1 MPFSLTF
8 NIRYEYDSLGEG
20 ITVPAVLIANHKTA
34 YCDAKVD
41 PGAEVCVFQ
50 REIGES
56 LDIDIESGHRIRLS
70 SLGGP
75 LIAFGHSITLNTFDL
90 EFDSMIYFA
99 KDYNL
104 PRNLLGRIGW
114 LRKLRMAVVDYDAEI
129 YLSPYDTT

>member
-8 NIRYEYDSLGEG
+8 NIRYEYDSLEEG
-20 ITVPAVLIANHKTA
+20 ITVPAVLRANHQTA

-56 LDIDIESGHRIRLS
+56 LGIDIESGHRIILS

-75 LIAFGHSITLNTFDL
+75 LSISIPS
-90 EFDSMIYFA
+90 DSPIS
-99 KDYNL
+99 
-104 PRNLLGRIGW
+104 R
-114 LRKLRMAVVDYDAEI
+114 
-129 YLSPYDTT
+129 